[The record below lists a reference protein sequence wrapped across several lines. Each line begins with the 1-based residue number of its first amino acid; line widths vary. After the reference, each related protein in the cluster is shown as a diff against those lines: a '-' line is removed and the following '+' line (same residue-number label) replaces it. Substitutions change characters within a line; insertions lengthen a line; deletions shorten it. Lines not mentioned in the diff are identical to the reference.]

1 MSDEIVDVQAQHVI
15 EFTNRDVPEEKI
27 NEEGMNIPDPTFI
40 DDASEEGLQQ
50 IEERRKELENLP
62 SFPSEWQQDYK
73 NEDTKGFDDSL
84 EPTGKITLKQQEIN
98 KIIKKYK
105 KYLRSN
111 LSEIRRLGEEN
122 NEG

>member
-1 MSDEIVDVQAQHVI
+1 MSDEIIDVESKVVL
-15 EFTNRDVPEEKI
+15 ELTNRDVPEEKVGK
-27 NEEGMNIPDPTFI
+27 EGMNIPDPTFI
-40 DDASEEGLQQ
+40 DTVDEEGVKQ
-50 IEERRKELENLP
+50 IHERRKELENLP
-62 SFPSEWQQDYK
+62 PFPAEWQQDYK
-73 NEDTKGFDDSL
+73 DEDAKGFDDSV